1 MGEVQQPKPV
11 KFIVGILAISEEILV
26 EAGELIAQQL
36 GAVESLSEVWPFSST
51 KYYAKEMSERL
62 LRQFVSLAQLAEP
75 TDIVKLKLACNS
87 AELADAHR
95 RGRGLRRA
103 INLDPGYITP
113 AKLVLASTKDY
124 SHRVYLGRGIY
135 AEVTL
140 QYEHGSWRSFPWS
153 FPDYTEPRYH
163 GFFSE
168 VRWRLLE
175 QLRNQEPN
183 Q

>member
-1 MGEVQQPKPV
+1 MGQVQEVAPV
-11 KFIVGILAISEEILV
+11 KFIVAMLAISEEILV
-26 EAGELIAQQL
+26 EASELIAHQL

-62 LRQFVSLAQLAEP
+62 LRQFVSLAEP
-75 TDIVKLKLACNS
+75 WNPADLVKLKLISSS
-87 AELADAHR
+87 AELADAR
-95 RGRGLRRA
+95 TRGRGQRRA

-135 AEVTL
+135 GEVTL
-140 QYEHGSWRSFPWS
+140 GYEQGSWRSFSWS
-153 FPDYTEPRYH
+153 YPDYAEPRYH
-163 GFFSE
+163 EFFSQ
-168 VRWRLLE
+168 VRRRLLE
-175 QLRNQEPN
+175 QLRKQESK